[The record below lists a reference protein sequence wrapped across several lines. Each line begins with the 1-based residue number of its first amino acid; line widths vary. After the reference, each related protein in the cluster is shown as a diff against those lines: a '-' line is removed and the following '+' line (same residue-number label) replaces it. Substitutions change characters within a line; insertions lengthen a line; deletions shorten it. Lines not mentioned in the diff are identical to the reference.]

1 LVNFHR
7 LIVQIWRTWRRLW
20 FFWTWLDSLM
30 MCKATSRADFLK
42 SIKINVL
49 SAVNLFLKN

>member
-1 LVNFHR
+1 VVNFHR

-42 SIKINVL
+42 
-49 SAVNLFLKN
+49 A